1 MIGFSVFAGLQILA
15 SVVCL
20 YLISKSALKPIWEAL
35 ALGLVGLVVFGAS
48 LRIAWDVFGNDA
60 AFYLSSVIFPYSSGA
75 MVLLVMLAGGLL
87 AGRAV
92 SGGRP

>member
-1 MIGFSVFAGLQILA
+1 MIGFSVFAVLQIVA
-15 SVVCL
+15 SVLCL
-20 YLISKSALKPIWEAL
+20 YLISKSALKPFWESVG
-35 ALGLVGLVVFGAS
+35 LGLVGVVVFGAC

-75 MVLLVMLAGGLL
+75 MVLLMILAVVLF
-87 AGRAV
+87 ASRAI